1 MLQMNKILPCAISAL
16 ALLTLSGCSMMKMP
30 DMSTSAAPS
39 TATSSMASAVG
50 VVQSIERVDQK
61 DAGIGVGSIT
71 GVVVGD
77 TGRSRTPDDRAY
89 RVTLRMDD
97 GAQQVFATETNPSLR
112 VGDRVQIVNGI
123 VEHY

>member
-1 MLQMNKILPCAISAL
+1 MLLMNKLLRYALCAL
-16 ALLTLSGCSMMKMP
+16 VLLTLGACSMTRAP
-30 DMSTSAAPS
+30 NMSTSAPS
-39 TATSSMASAVG
+39 MGASSMASAVG

-61 DAGIGVGSIT
+61 DAGIGVGAIT

-77 TGRSRTPDDRAY
+77 TRLSRMRDDQAY

>member
-1 MLQMNKILPCAISAL
+1 MLLMNKLLPCALSAL
-16 ALLTLSGCSMMKMP
+16 ALLTLGACSMTRAP
-30 DMSTSAAPS
+30 AMSTSAPS

-61 DAGIGVGSIT
+61 DAGIGVGTIT

-77 TGRSRTPDDRAY
+77 TGRRRARDDQAY
-89 RVTLRMDD
+89 RVTLRMND
-97 GAQQVFATETNPSLR
+97 GAQQVFATETDPSLR